1 MTSTKDERYSMVDEA
16 IRDAVFLIAKTKDP
30 MTVSVSEICKKV
42 GIVRSTFYNHYQ
54 DMPSLIQ
61 AVQQQSIDDILGM
74 LESFRPHGDREI
86 CEKFYLSLCRYI
98 ADNGL
103 LQQLLKW
110 PEESSAFFEA
120 VMEMFHTYMM
130 RGKEHAMT
138 ERTAWAVSYSLGGAV
153 GILHKWTRSSSPA
166 EPDVIA
172 GMLTDLF
179 LEGPMAILL
188 DRDSSENAD
197 KL

>member
-1 MTSTKDERYSMVDEA
+1 MADSKDERYSMVDEA

-54 DMPSLIQ
+54 DIPSLIQ
-61 AVQQQSIDDILGM
+61 AVQQQSVDDILKM
-74 LESFRPHGDREI
+74 LENFRPRGSREI
-86 CEKFYLSLCRYI
+86 CEQFYRVLCRYI

-120 VMEMFHTYMM
+120 VMQMFHEYMM
-130 RGKEHAMT
+130 EKSGQGIT
-138 ERTAWAVSYSLGGAV
+138 GRTAWAVSYSIGGAV
-153 GILHKWTRSSSPA
+153 GILHKWTRSSHPA
-166 EPDVIA
+166 EPDEIA
-172 GMLTDLF
+172 EILTDLF
-179 LEGPMAILL
+179 LQGPVAMLL
-188 DRDSSENAD
+188 EPCDN
-197 KL
+197 

>member
-1 MTSTKDERYSMVDEA
+1 MANVTDERYQIVDDA

-30 MTVSVSEICKKV
+30 MTVSVSEICKKA

-61 AVQQQSIDDILGM
+61 AVQQQSVEDILRM
-74 LESFRPHGDREI
+74 LENFRPKGNREI
-86 CEKFYLSLCRYI
+86 CHQFYLSLCRYI

-110 PEESSAFFEA
+110 PEESTAFFEA
-120 VMEMFHTYMM
+120 VMEMFHEYVMKGT
-130 RGKEHAMT
+130 KTTMT
-138 ERTAWAVSYSLGGAV
+138 EQSAWAVSYSIGGAV
-153 GILHKWTRSSSPA
+153 GLLHKWTRSSHPE

-179 LEGPMAILL
+179 LAGPMSMLL
-188 DRDSSENAD
+188 S
-197 KL
+197 